1 MQILIWK
8 ITFITICYQCYI
20 VLTKSQ
26 PSSYP
31 SQRVQSLPYQSLFT
45 NEPAASPESYDDKII
60 SGKGFENLNNKEILI
75 LDVDGTL
82 YGDSCGIE
90 AEIKNRCHQ
99 YSEQFFNCSATICE
113 EMHKSVGSSV
123 IGLSDL
129 TERGKHLG
137 RAHVFRE
144 YYNTVYPDL
153 KMDSLLPYNGELIK
167 SGPLLTG
174 YGMSPLTQKICRGL
188 RSLIKISS
196 LGIPIVIASN
206 SPVFHVCRVLNR
218 IGLARLPVAAI
229 ITPERK

>member
-1 MQILIWK
+1 MQILKWEF
-8 ITFITICYQCYI
+8 TFIFIYYQYTI
-20 VLTKSQ
+20 VSTKSQ

-31 SQRVQSLPYQSLFT
+31 TQRVKSLLHQSLYT
-45 NEPAASPESYDDKII
+45 NEPTTSPESSRDKIRPEK
-60 SGKGFENLNNKEILI
+60 SFEDLVSKEILI

-90 AEIKNRCHQ
+90 TEIKNRCHE
-99 YSEQFFNCSATICE
+99 YSEQYFNCSAAICE

-129 TERGKHLG
+129 TERGRQLG

-153 KMDSLLPYNGELIK
+153 KMESLFPYNGELIK

-188 RSLIKISS
+188 RSLEKISS

-206 SPVFHVCRVLNR
+206 SPVFHVRRVLNR
-218 IGLARLPVAAI
+218 IGLARLPIAAI